1 MGFGRDFFGA
11 ATAALPQGVQLGVRG
26 IEYAQKQKEDDR
38 ANLIAKEKLGLL
50 KKVDKRQAKLLQMKI
65 EDDKLNNL
73 TKSLAK
79 TSDPRERNNLIFQ
92 FRHTNADNERMSAA
106 TQVFDEFSIE
116 QIKKLDGFNKIIELS
131 KKGLKK
137 HEEGAQAHMD
147 RKALYTA
154 NSQDYPVEY
163 IEYDRYF
170 GLNDPVLNAR
180 NIAKQTADFKED
192 QKEAGRAQA
201 ALALGTLSVNLQ
213 HLKSVVNP
221 KKSLASKK
229 TLHMIDLG
237 AKPDADRAA
246 IINAISKFRDGM
258 RKSEQSSEAADTV
271 LREVF
276 NKFGVN
282 IGEFPSAGVASYGTL
297 EKTAEANRQ
306 KETAD
311 QKALRLQRND
321 TAERQK
327 QSYEFKK
334 TKYKMGYL
342 SLIPQVEENLS
353 KVLKGYPILQGK
365 TPEEL
370 LKVEAGHG
378 ESKPWFW
385 FNTPGLTVANA
396 RLIHNLVKEI
406 MGYKQAIKEID
417 DARNIGKGN
426 INFNALTTTTK

>member
-11 ATAALPQGVQLGVRG
+11 ATAALPQGVQLGIYG
-26 IEYAQKQKEDDR
+26 IENARKRKEDAREEKIFQMKLDDDKVNIFTK
-38 ANLIAKEKLGLL
+38 AIAKETNPTMVNKLIAEF
-50 KKVDKRQAKLLQMKI
+50 RWNQKLSPRVEAM
-65 EDDKLNNL
+65 
-73 TKSLAK
+73 TK
-79 TSDPRERNNLIFQ
+79 NII
-92 FRHTNADNERMSAA
+92 M
-106 TQVFDEFSIE
+106 
-116 QIKKLDGFNKIIELS
+116 FNKAQLTQLDEYNDIIKEVSLG
-131 KKGLKK
+131 KKGSTKTKEDGEL
-137 HEEGAQAHMD
+137 AHMG
-147 RKALYTA
+147 RKALYRA
-154 NSQDYPVEY
+154 NNIEPPLEY
-163 IEYDRYF
+163 IWWDRFF
-170 GLNDPVLNAR
+170 GLDDKTMVAMNVAEDAR
-180 NIAKQTADFKED
+180 KFKADTI
-192 QKEAGRAQA
+192 QAGRVQA
-201 ALALGTLSVNLQ
+201 NLAFTNLNSF
-213 HLKSVVNP
+213 LKLYADAVKSDKQ
-221 KKSLASKK
+221 KKPSISKK
-229 TLHMIDLG
+229 PPISFPQVG
-237 AKPDADRAA
+237 KA
-246 IINAISKFRDGM
+246 IFQYRDGI
-258 RKSEQSSEAADTV
+258 RKSEQSSEIAD
-271 LREVF
+271 RAIRGAF
-276 NKFGVN
+276 DKFGVD
-282 IGEFPSAGVASYGTL
+282 IGEFPSSGLASYGTL
-297 EKTAEANRQ
+297 AKTAEANRQ

-327 QSYEFKK
+327 QAYEFKK

-385 FNTPGLTVANA
+385 VNTPGLSVANA